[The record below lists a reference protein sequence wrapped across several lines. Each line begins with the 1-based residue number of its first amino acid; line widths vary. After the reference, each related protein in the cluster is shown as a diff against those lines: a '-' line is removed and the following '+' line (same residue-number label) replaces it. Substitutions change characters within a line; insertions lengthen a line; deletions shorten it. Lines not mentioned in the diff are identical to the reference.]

1 MLTPHFIM
9 FSKSNLHAFASL
21 FPLAVTNDTLYYLT
35 DSIQF
40 TLESIS
46 ESNSNTFVAIY
57 CFPWRIML
65 LNATILAKF
74 IIS

>member
-1 MLTPHFIM
+1 M
-9 FSKSNLHAFASL
+9 FSKSKLHDFASL
-21 FPLAVTNDTLYYLT
+21 FSLVVTNETLYYLT
-35 DSIQF
+35 YSIQF

-57 CFPWRIML
+57 CFPWRIIL
-65 LNATILAKF
+65 LNATTLAKF

>member
-1 MLTPHFIM
+1 M
-9 FSKSNLHAFASL
+9 FSKSKLQAFASL
-21 FPLAVTNDTLYYLT
+21 FTIVVTNETLYYLT

-57 CFPWRIML
+57 CFPCRIML